1 VDKKERAYVWKKDK
15 HSDQSQIKPYEKK
28 AIPTY
33 TGADK
38 LTKKKQGGIQR
49 SVHFKPILTAGI
61 SAIMIGTIMGMIM
74 IHLFTN
80 LADAGEPEDHTAVTS
95 TLPKEDEQTK
105 EEEDEGNNEKEGQAV
120 LSGMNAY
127 VLQAG
132 VFSNQE
138 NADDSAKEYDKA
150 GFITVIWER
159 DEQYYVLVGIS
170 ETKDKGIDV
179 AEEVGSNDLDI
190 YVKEWM
196 TEKSQAKLDKSEE
209 QWIKAFEKQ
218 WETTLGL
225 LEKEKKIPVEEW
237 ASLIKNLQLQ
247 SESVQA
253 VEETINEFLK
263 DGETE
268 LSVQEAQRLLI
279 KTWKQYEQIK

>member
-1 VDKKERAYVWKKDK
+1 MDKKERAFVWKKDK
-15 HSDQSQIKPYEKK
+15 HSDRSQIKPYEKK

-38 LTKKKQGGIQR
+38 LTKKKQGRVQR

-80 LADAGEPEDHTAVTS
+80 LTDAGEPEDHTAVTS

-105 EEEDEGNNEKEGQAV
+105 EEADEGNNEKEGQAV

-138 NADDSAKEYDKA
+138 NADDSAKEYDEA
-150 GFITVIWER
+150 GLITVIWER

-170 ETKDKGIDV
+170 ETKERGIDV
-179 AEEVGSNDLDI
+179 AKEVGGNDLDI

-196 TEKSQAKLDKSEE
+196 TEKSQAKLDKSDE
-209 QWIKAFEKQ
+209 QWMKTFEKQ

-237 ASLIKNLQLQ
+237 ASLIKKPQLQ

-253 VEETINEFLK
+253 IEETINEFLK

-279 KTWKQYEQIK
+279 KSWEQYERIN